1 MWNLTDR
8 AFGTALSG
16 QSAPEEAAK
25 GLLEGIKKQMAA
37 KG

>member
-16 QSAPEEAAK
+16 QASPDEAAK
-25 GLLEGIKKQMAA
+25 DFLQEIKKQMAA